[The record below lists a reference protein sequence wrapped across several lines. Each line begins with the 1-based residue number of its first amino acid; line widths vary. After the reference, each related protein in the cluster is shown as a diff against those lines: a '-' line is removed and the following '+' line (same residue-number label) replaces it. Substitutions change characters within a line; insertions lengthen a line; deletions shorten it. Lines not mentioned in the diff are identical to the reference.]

1 MPKVKPRR
9 LDQEL
14 VARGLFE
21 SRERAQASIL
31 AGEIWV
37 NGQRRDKASAPCPPE
52 AQIEHRGADRY
63 VSRGGHKLEGAIKNW
78 SIDPTGWTCL
88 DIGASTGGF
97 TDCLLQHGAAKV
109 VAIDVGHSQL
119 HWKVRQDA
127 RVEVH
132 EGVNAR
138 YLKLAEWEPSGAPFP
153 LIVTDV
159 SFISL
164 RLVLP
169 PAFDLLAKG
178 GKVVALIKPQFE
190 AGREQVGKG
199 GIVRDEAV
207 RREVIDGLIA
217 WLKDFPVESRGV
229 IPSPITGRDGN
240 QEFLWLL
247 EKQ

>member
-1 MPKVKPRR
+1 MPKARR
-9 LDQEL
+9 LDLEL

-37 NGQRRDKASAPCPPE
+37 DGHRRDKASAPILPE
-52 AQIEHRGADRY
+52 AVIEHRGADRY
-63 VSRGGHKLEGAIKNW
+63 VSRGGHKLETALKKW
-78 SIDPTGWTCL
+78 TIDPTSWTCL

-97 TDCLLQHGAAKV
+97 TDCLLQHGAARV

-119 HWKVRQDA
+119 HWKIRNDP

-138 YLKLAEWEPSGAPFP
+138 HMRLDEWTKSGAPFP

-169 PAFDLLAKG
+169 PAFDLLAASG
-178 GKVVALIKPQFE
+178 RVVALIKPQFE
-190 AGREQVGKG
+190 AGRDQVGKG
-199 GIVRDEAV
+199 GIVRDESV
-207 RREVIDGLIA
+207 RQEVIAGLLD
-217 WLKDFPVESRGV
+217 WVHSFPVESRGV
-229 IPSPITGRDGN
+229 VPSSITGRDGN
-240 QEFLWLL
+240 QEYLWLL
-247 EKQ
+247 EKK

>member
-1 MPKVKPRR
+1 MAKGRR

-37 NGQRRDKASAPCPPE
+37 DGHRRDKASVTILPD

-63 VSRGGHKLEGAIKNW
+63 VSRGGHKLETALKHW

-97 TDCLLQHGAAKV
+97 TDCLLQHGASRV

-119 HWKVRQDA
+119 HWKIRNDP

-138 YLKLAEWEPSGAPFP
+138 HMQLAEWEKSGAPFP

-169 PAFDLLAKG
+169 PAFDLLAASG
-178 GKVVALIKPQFE
+178 RVVALIKPQFE

-199 GIVRDEAV
+199 GIVREESV
-207 RREVIDGLIA
+207 RQEVIAGLLE
-217 WLKDFPVESRGV
+217 WVKQFPVESRGV
-229 IPSPITGRDGN
+229 VPSSITGRDGN
-240 QEFLWLL
+240 QEYLWLL
-247 EKQ
+247 EKK

>member
-1 MPKVKPRR
+1 MAKGRR
-9 LDQEL
+9 LDLEL

-21 SRERAQASIL
+21 SRERAQACIL

-37 NGQRRDKASAPCPPE
+37 GGHRSDKASKLVPPD

-63 VSRGGHKLEGAIKNW
+63 VSRGAYKLETALTHW
-78 SIDPTGWTCL
+78 PIDPTGMTCL

-97 TDCLLQHGAAKV
+97 TDFLLQHGAAKV

-119 HWKVRQDA
+119 HWKIRNDP
-127 RVEVH
+127 RVEAH

-138 YLKLAEWEPSGAPFP
+138 YLKLEEWVQSGAPFP

-169 PAFDLLAKG
+169 AAFDLLAPSG
-178 GKVVALIKPQFE
+178 RVVALIKPQFE
-190 AGREQVGKG
+190 AGRDQVGKG
-199 GIVRDEAV
+199 GIVREDSV
-207 RREVIDGLIA
+207 RQEVINGLLD
-217 WLKDFPVESRGV
+217 WVRQYPVESRGV
-229 IPSPITGRDGN
+229 VPSNIAGRDGN
-240 QEFLWLL
+240 QEYLWLL
-247 EKQ
+247 EKR